1 MLEDTNPYN
10 RYQIKL
16 QSYRKDLSELGEKE
30 REIKIEEFLKEF
42 FTQDQIKRLHEVD
55 DQIIK
60 EKQNMERYRAA
71 EQKILDLK
79 DMPQE
84 EKNKR
89 IKSLQDEFFGKEAE
103 AFRRREVM
111 RKGLEK

>member
-1 MLEDTNPYN
+1 MISIGEDSNPYN
-10 RYQIKL
+10 RYQLKL
-16 QSYRKDLSELGEKE
+16 LLYQKDLSEMGEKA
-30 REIKIEEFLKEF
+30 RALKIQEFRKECF
-42 FTQDQIKRLHEVD
+42 SKEQIKRLSEVD
-55 DQIIK
+55 DRIAK

-89 IKSLQDEFFGKEAE
+89 IKSLQDKFFGKEAE
-103 AFRRREVM
+103 AFRRREAM
-111 RKGLEK
+111 R